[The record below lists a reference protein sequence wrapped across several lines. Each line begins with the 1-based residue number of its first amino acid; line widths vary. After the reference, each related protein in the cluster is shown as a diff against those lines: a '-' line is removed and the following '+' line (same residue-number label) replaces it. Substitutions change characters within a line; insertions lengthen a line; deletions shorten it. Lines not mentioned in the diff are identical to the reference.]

1 MLLLYLRQF
10 IHELSWQQLLHCKV
24 LLDVLVLS
32 VLVQDVVQVRQ
43 VLLLSL
49 LRYFHSLYVVAC
61 FILSL
66 TDQMLQQR
74 QLLHFFLL
82 HELQVLHDLAAEL
95 LLALQLFLGFVQ
107 E

>member
-1 MLLLYLRQF
+1 
-10 IHELSWQQLLHCKV
+10 V